1 MPDAFAERIAAA
13 TPTPGGGAVAAR
25 VGLYAVSLLRM
36 VLGITLKKVKE
47 SAAPDARGA
56 GSATAGDAVH
66 SLEQLEARARHLGGD
81 FEALEAE
88 DMAAFESYLEAL
100 RLPRSTPEEKEARR
114 AARSR
119 AALRATQSPLAL
131 MRAVRELLEMASAML
146 DLARTTPLRAE
157 SDLGAAIELGHA
169 CSRVAELNVAANLTE
184 LAEPSRTAVAEE
196 CRTLK
201 QGLESLRSGLRAQLE
216 PPRP

>member
-1 MPDAFAERIAAA
+1 
-13 TPTPGGGAVAAR
+13 VAAR

-36 VLGITLKKVKE
+36 VLGITLRKVKE
-47 SAAPDARGA
+47 SAAPDARRTLPE
-56 GSATAGDAVH
+56 TAGDAVR
-66 SLEQLEARARHLGGD
+66 SLEELEARARHLAGD

-88 DMAAFESYLEAL
+88 DMAAFEGYLEAM

-114 AARSR
+114 AARAR

-131 MRAVRELLEMASAML
+131 MRAVRELLGMASAML
-146 DLARTTPLRAE
+146 DLSRTTPLRAE

-169 CSRVAELNVAANLTE
+169 CSRVAQLNIVANLGE
-184 LAEPSRTAVAEE
+184 LAEPSRTAVVKEWHE
-196 CRTLK
+196 LR
-201 QGLESLRSGLRAQLE
+201 QVLEDLSSSLRVRLE